1 MKTKLSFLFLF
12 IIISIAGFAQD
23 SKETEESKSLP
34 NTEIF
39 RHNIE
44 GFIHKDVTVT
54 IESPKQDSNE
64 AEESKPSFNTEI
76 LRHCEW
82 LDVEGFI
89 FKDVTVTI
97 KSLNK
102 TTLDSRVKIRV
113 KNSKGKVIYKNTFR
127 NDYLYIFSDGQIQV
141 GIPKFNKL
149 IIYPYENE
157 KGKWYGKIRWK
168 EGIW

>member
-1 MKTKLSFLFLF
+1 MSQNGGVK
-12 IIISIAGFAQD
+12 
-23 SKETEESKSLP
+23 P
-34 NTEIF
+34 NWVHGRIGTL
-39 RHNIE
+39 NQQQKMAT
-44 GFIHKDVTVT
+44 GIHVACTCQTTSSTVT
-54 IESPKQDSNE
+54 IKSPKQDSNE

-157 KGKWYGKIRWK
+157 KSKWYGKIRWK

>member
-1 MKTKLSFLFLF
+1 MSFLFLF
-12 IIISIAGFAQD
+12 IVISIAGFAQD

-44 GFIHKDVTVT
+44 GFIH
-54 IESPKQDSNE
+54 
-64 AEESKPSFNTEI
+64 
-76 LRHCEW
+76 
-82 LDVEGFI
+82 
-89 FKDVTVTI
+89 KDVTVTI

>member
-1 MKTKLSFLFLF
+1 M
-12 IIISIAGFAQD
+12 
-23 SKETEESKSLP
+23 P

-44 GFIHKDVTVT
+44 GFIH
-54 IESPKQDSNE
+54 
-64 AEESKPSFNTEI
+64 
-76 LRHCEW
+76 
-82 LDVEGFI
+82 
-89 FKDVTVTI
+89 KDVTVTI